1 MMIKHLGLCI
11 CILALAGCGGG
22 IKEDRPDRR
31 VVAASPVGFGPIS
44 KACLQSD
51 RKKRSR
57 QLCSCIQAA
66 ADKTLSRSDQRRSVA
81 FYKDPHLAQQIRTSD
96 RPQDEKFWDDY
107 AAYAREAQRM
117 CG

>member
-1 MMIKHLGLCI
+1 MRHLGLFL

-22 IKEDRPDRR
+22 RDDRPDRR
-31 VVAASPVGFGPIS
+31 VVVASPVAYGPIS

-51 RKKRSR
+51 RKKKSR
-57 QLCSCIQAA
+57 QLCTCIQAA

-81 FYKDPHLAQQIRTSD
+81 FYDNPHLAQEIRTSD
-96 RPQDEKFWDDY
+96 RAQDEKFWD
-107 AAYAREAQRM
+107 AYAEYGRQAQKM